1 VPKGLKKLWRQVEAY
16 VDKRH
21 GLDGAKL
28 VQMFREFDANGN
40 GVLSA
45 LELRA
50 QMARVGLR
58 FSDVDFALFLAEVDA
73 NGDGVVEYS
82 EFQAAVLG
90 HHDVKMAATG
100 QRATRALT

>member
-1 VPKGLKKLWRQVEAY
+1 
-16 VDKRH
+16 
-21 GLDGAKL
+21 
-28 VQMFREFDANGN
+28 
-40 GVLSA
+40 
-45 LELRA
+45 
-50 QMARVGLR
+50 MARVGLR

-90 HHDVKMAATG
+90 HHGVKMAATG